1 MCKNRVLCRHL
12 EATRGELSARSS
24 ELALARREALTYPA
38 PRPGQSAPSDNN
50 GCRMISILNFFI
62 LLKYDS
68 NSDVSDGLRSE
79 VRALSQQILNLQ
91 EDRRNWLQ
99 LLQEVADTLT
109 SPGSP
114 GDGPSQVRV
123 TEEDQV
129 RSALS
134 NIQKAIEERDRQIS
148 QQQHLLDEQ
157 TRSQNRQ
164 KKQSMPYYGIPFDKV
179 SSGIVFLLVCRGN

>member
-1 MCKNRVLCRHL
+1 
-12 EATRGELSARSS
+12 
-24 ELALARREALTYPA
+24 
-38 PRPGQSAPSDNN
+38 
-50 GCRMISILNFFI
+50 MISILNYFI

-68 NSDVSDGLRSE
+68 HSDVSDGLRSE

-91 EDRRNWLQ
+91 EDRRNWQ
-99 LLQEVADTLT
+99 QWLQEVADTLT

-134 NIQKAIEERDRQIS
+134 SIQKAIEERDRQIS
-148 QQQHLLDEQ
+148 QQQHFLDEQ
-157 TRSQNRQ
+157 TRSQSRQ
-164 KKQSMPYYGIPFDKV
+164 RKQSMPY
-179 SSGIVFLLVCRGN
+179 